1 MKKLIT
7 LLLIVTLTLIPCTNT
22 YAATKKT
29 KKSSTIK
36 VSKSDMRLL
45 CAITYAEAGIEPYR
59 GKIGV
64 MNVIIN
70 RRNKSKSKSFKKV
83 IYARGQF
90 SPTWNGALNRELRA
104 YDRGRF
110 KKDKSRIQTVKAVK
124 AALAGK
130 NTVGKRTHF
139 NEYSG
144 VWHKNGKRIGTHI
157 FW

>member
-1 MKKLIT
+1 MKKLAV
-7 LLLIVTLTLIPCTNT
+7 LLLVLTLSILQLDTNV
-22 YAATKKT
+22 YAATKK
-29 KKSSTIK
+29 KSPIK
-36 VSKSDMRLL
+36 VSKADMRLL
-45 CAITYAEAGIEPYR
+45 CAITYAEAGIEPYN

-70 RRNKSKSKSFKKV
+70 RRNKSKSKSFRKV

-104 YDRGRF
+104 YDRGRY
-110 KKDKSRIQTVKAVK
+110 KKDKSRISTVKAVK

-144 VWHKNGKRIGTHI
+144 RWHKNGKRIGTHI